1 MMQVVSIYPD
11 QNDTGHNTQA
21 YNAYSEVKRIDPAAF
36 AKVARGEQ
44 HGDFGSLAA
53 FANAIGN
60 YNPEAVT
67 VNQLKDKAI
76 KYLSDVIDDT
86 DRMPAYR
93 HPYSDSLDANPVYDG
108 VSANSFRNQQSG
120 HLYIP
125 EGYNQPAQQVRKATD
140 EDVERL
146 RGSMDEYTN
155 KLTPRQMAFWER
167 LSAVSREQAKGNP
180 LPINSNQVLVKYES
194 VQPEQSVYFD
204 PAKSINLMVPDANS
218 DSLYY

>member
-1 MMQVVSIYPD
+1 MQVVSIYPD

-167 LSAVSREQAKGNP
+167 LSAVSREQAKG
-180 LPINSNQVLVKYES
+180 STWG
-194 VQPEQSVYFD
+194 
-204 PAKSINLMVPDANS
+204 
-218 DSLYY
+218 DS